1 VLVSEQPILF
11 EIGSIVAIPSK
22 KHPAFFKHSSIKE
35 NIYLLKYRS
44 QNAHNDIY

>member
-22 KHPAFFKHSSIKE
+22 KHPAVFKTRDNSGFILPIQKT
-35 NIYLLKYRS
+35 LTKRS
-44 QNAHNDIY
+44 